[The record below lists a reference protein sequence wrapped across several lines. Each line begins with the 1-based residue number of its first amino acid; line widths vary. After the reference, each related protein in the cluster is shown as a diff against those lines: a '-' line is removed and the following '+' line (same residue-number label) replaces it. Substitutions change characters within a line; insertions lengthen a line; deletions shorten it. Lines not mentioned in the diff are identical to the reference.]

1 MTELAPPPPKPK
13 AGSMNARLSMARLA
27 AVQCVYQWLHTD
39 SKKIDEVIE
48 YYRHHYEGLHVDGEV
63 MLTPEPKLFLGV
75 VKGVEKRLDDLENII
90 NQFIKKDSE
99 AFENKKDLLILSVLY
114 CGAYELM
121 AHHEIDAPIII
132 SDYMHI
138 TRSFYEGAQPK
149 LVNAVL
155 DNLKKEL
162 RV

>member
-1 MTELAPPPPKPK
+1 MTDIAPPPPKPK
-13 AGSMNARLSMARLA
+13 AGSLHARLSMARLA

-39 SKKIDEVIE
+39 SKKIDDVIG
-48 YYRHHYEGLHVDGEV
+48 YYRDHYEGLHVDGEV

-75 VKGVEKRLDDLENII
+75 VKGVEKRLSDLENII
-90 NQFIKKDSE
+90 KQYINKSSE
-99 AFENKKDLLILSVLY
+99 GVESKKDLLILSVLY

-121 AHHEIDAPIII
+121 AHHDIDAPIII

-155 DNLKKEL
+155 DSLKTEL